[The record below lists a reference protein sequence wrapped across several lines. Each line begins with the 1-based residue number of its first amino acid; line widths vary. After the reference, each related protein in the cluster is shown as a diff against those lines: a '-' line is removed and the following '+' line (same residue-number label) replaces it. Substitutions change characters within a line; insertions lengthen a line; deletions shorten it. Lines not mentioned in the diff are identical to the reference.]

1 MLQFSKMALESE
13 TGLYHSCTQERLHAP
28 SVLRSLLPRVLGTPD
43 TPAQDWDSAYL
54 LLLSK
59 ELQKRGFLVPEESLQ
74 NERAHH
80 NKNHPVRMARGGIF
94 KSTVARPSAVP
105 EDADWVFLGVPC
117 DLGSSKPGAA
127 SGPEIIR
134 DRTRSL
140 LFRSDCPGGLY
151 SIRDGSFPLGSG
163 KYFDIGDI
171 FLERAGIDDWL
182 SSVSQVIES
191 LPDHVPV
198 MLLGGDHTFSL
209 PAILSARK
217 RVGAPLSVIHFDS
230 HLDLQVWA
238 STYAQSSGQSFL
250 LDPPV
255 HSNFMSHVLTGAPDT
270 KLYQMGVRNYQT
282 IPSASA
288 GAMREYLQRSSKI
301 FTDQDFHHS
310 DPLEFLSSIP
320 LGSPVYVSMDIDCLS
335 APFAPA
341 TGHPSALGMIPR
353 DLMRSLNF
361 IRKHFRV
368 VGADLME
375 VSKSADRGGELRT
388 AELGMTALLALVGSP

>member
-1 MLQFSKMALESE
+1 
-13 TGLYHSCTQERLHAP
+13 
-28 SVLRSLLPRVLGTPD
+28 
-43 TPAQDWDSAYL
+43 
-54 LLLSK
+54 
-59 ELQKRGFLVPEESLQ
+59 
-74 NERAHH
+74 
-80 NKNHPVRMARGGIF
+80 
-94 KSTVARPSAVP
+94 
-105 EDADWVFLGVPC
+105 
-117 DLGSSKPGAA
+117 
-127 SGPEIIR
+127 
-134 DRTRSL
+134 
-140 LFRSDCPGGLY
+140 
-151 SIRDGSFPLGSG
+151 LGSG